1 MDSYGRRVKMNKCTI
16 FNNTFFGDLLPYEII
31 DDARIGLQI
40 KYLGS
45 GSQAGGSYN
54 ISLSSSEIFGFIENP
69 PNTGYWQPAFIS
81 DGNLPNKA
89 ILGKTINLPSGLGIE
104 SAVSFKPV
112 FKHWDMDSVSDRDNN
127 AMCCNWF
134 ISSMAGGSLSPQY
147 GVLFWYKQTWEDESV
162 NNISLSKLPDNLLAV
177 SVNDVY
183 LSPDDDKSG
192 VILSAGSVVTKISD
206 TTVIDHSKSKYSF
219 GINGGYRH
227 NEGDIFV
234 TVSPDTKFS
243 LYYGDEG
250 RRFRSR
256 SNLELFMPD
265 GEVFSYYHNKGEKTK
280 HNTSGIAS
288 HTYLSPGLFPFYREI
303 YHSIT
308 RRYSKNHRFT
318 RKESMALQKLCYF
331 LASGPMIDR
340 TTIDILSIAEAHTII
355 KDYIALPVSDISSEK
370 ASLRQ
375 TIVNIMTLY
384 KDMVM
389 SPYRQSINS
398 NYIYSDRQLVS
409 KLLSKYGAVLNIR
422 PNKSIQ
428 LTYKDTISTQVIT
441 SLGYFNYA
449 PATSDSNTTLYNN
462 MSIKIGNIEYA
473 SNLSSTSSTFKINQY
488 NDDNI
493 ISSGEVPIPDASLPN
508 ISYTD
513 LYAGGVIPFTW
524 SPGTSMD
531 GGLEETVIG
540 DSAWRN
546 INGLNL
552 AGGLESSSF
561 WEKHG
566 GSSCLKFSNT
576 AKDTFGKRR
585 FDTSTN
591 DIPMIFIKSSGSY
604 DLKVTRTLYGTC
616 SQSDIVT
623 VSNIGSEFQSTT
635 IVSENN
641 ILPRVICNGL
651 KTIGF
656 NDNGLIWLV
665 DTDHYRDEGGNSTNS
680 DDYSIYGV
688 VRLKD
693 IKIGGAKDGPL
704 GPLNNIPTGVFSIN
718 FKGGNAGTWLIS
730 TDIEYLRNINDNT
743 KNCKSS
749 YREKI
754 ARIESGS
761 KSKLILG
768 SSDFYR
774 VNPASRKFSA
784 RNCGNPDIPD
794 ITVGEPLVSTAYGP
808 KVYPYGTYTDNIV
821 DKIGIKIPFHP
832 DPRKIDD
839 TCIVPLPT
847 LFSKNNFAL
856 FPSQTMYCFPENVE
870 YGTSSMIVASGG
882 HFHPGLGWTFDR
894 GLIGKSS
901 VISDKPDKQQCLTFK
916 GGGLYNMRQGGKYTS
931 NIYLTSLNDVDDS
944 IRNHYGVGGVS
955 SIDYSNYS
963 SRSLK
968 ETTEDPWF
976 NDTET
981 DALNSNNICGGQIVQ
996 YGLPASVQQRPIKS
1010 IEVKL
1015 NYLNYFNPKNLK
1027 ISIDIS
1033 NNTFS
1038 KNIVLL
1044 NQEHIENYKNNFV
1057 ITFSDY
1063 ADKYVVP
1070 SKPYNTSN
1078 ILAYH
1083 QKTLHNYDKLLASTV
1098 DSNSSDLTAESGSYS
1113 SRVEGN
1119 NDIYKLSK
1127 LDNITL
1133 TNTKFT
1139 LNVELINHL
1148 IDDGKVLDNLTH
1160 NDQMSGNNI
1169 TENMPTS
1176 NTSLNSLCSWEIIA
1190 HMTDIKNPVSY
1201 NYVNGVDYSLLNSE
1215 GYSPYSSSYDYMV
1228 NLSDYK
1234 FLVPLVNINA
1244 PYPSLAKV
1252 NSCSYIDEDIARN
1265 VYVPRIE
1272 FPSLLPYAMAG
1283 LGFAFGSIVG
1293 GMVALATL
1301 NSFLGNGG
1309 RNDPIINYFIE
1320 TRLLNQTE
1328 TTNGQYYKPVYNKKY
1343 FGQADRAIVCLSKE
1357 GAFWYATEVP
1367 IFKYSNTPTF
1377 ERKGYRYITPS
1388 GALYDLPYTK
1398 VKKIEE
1404 LNLVNAPGSS
1414 RPINDNI
1421 VNDKTV
1427 LINGV
1432 RPKYLFQI
1440 TERVGML
1447 NTSNKQ
1453 IEEAVILD
1461 INVISTSGGRKTL
1474 LRLDKIAAEEG
1485 YVRKISKD
1493 TILIYPTGYTGVVD
1507 NTLSFPNWSTEK
1519 TSKELMTDYWPVKH
1533 MSAYSPGSIGWG
1545 TTEVNPEVLHMIE
1558 PKSGNISISKLL
1570 DNKNNDLI
1578 SNNNLTLRDNNAGT
1592 VNVRP
1597 TFGWSTTT
1605 EDYEYLF
1612 HKGIPINTDF
1622 HSFPDRATPLFLEV
1636 KITNTNLSDGILY
1649 IENDFIRK
1657 ENNISLDD
1665 GRYWFTVYP
1674 DQPCILADELT
1685 VKVPTNVDITNTP
1698 ITDSVL
1704 FGTSEITPRNVSI
1717 TGESADR
1724 HLSLRGVEY
1733 NWSTPTGIIASEK
1746 KRLSELYGF
1755 VWSEPDEKFFYGSS
1769 DPQSGDNKKLLIP
1782 FRDDPKDAFLSIRET
1797 YVRPAG
1803 TRNLDNKKLG
1813 EVLDLE
1819 KDLKFTFRH
1828 IPRQLKNIDSEDF
1841 EKYIYDTKGNLSLG
1855 TGPASRGR
1863 TVGEIANN
1871 FVCWK
1876 CVDKE
1881 GKFVEPRAFMKNMN
1895 EMYYRGFFG
1904 SADRIEHKGDFLDT
1918 QDAWEWI
1925 PYEYGQPT
1933 CSQEIEYSSSVSPA
1947 GDQQAI
1953 VLISGDNVY
1962 APSEMGSIMP
1972 GDTRTF
1978 PISTGWINSYV
1989 RWARARVLEDNILA
2003 SYRRRKLSE
2012 DPPGWAYTLPSLQK
2026 AFANESIVNG
2036 YFLSTA
2042 EEISVVDNP
2051 GFKDMILRTITKTTG
2066 TYDPINVPLTGD
2078 GEDTVLL
2085 DGWKVTKVVPI
2096 CIHELDL
2103 HRRQFRC
2110 GNTDAGPIILYV
2122 REHNADYTWNMDENM
2137 FHLAFNDEYTSL
2149 LTNCIT
2155 RSIKRYVDET
2165 GEYTISNNICYG
2177 KTLSCETP
2185 ARSDILFLNP
2195 GEGGSVDYSYETNCP
2210 PVPPPPVPPSR
2221 ERRGD
2226 GITIKVIGNEV
2237 TCGTPNPC
2245 GPYDLVSDA
2254 VTNEQNG
2261 GFPKCDFTGTVGF
2274 GMPNNLKN
2282 ARVFLY
2288 GDQNVTKFKGR
2299 IYRPDC

>member
-1 MDSYGRRVKMNKCTI
+1 MMNKCTI
-16 FNNTFFGDLLPYEII
+16 FNNTFFGDLLPYEIV
-31 DDARIGLQI
+31 DNRGALQI
-40 KYLGS
+40 KYPGS
-45 GSQAGGSYN
+45 RPGESVSYD
-54 ISLSSSEIFGFIENP
+54 ISLSSLDIFSFIVNP

-104 SAVSFKPV
+104 SAVSFKPL
-112 FKHWDMDSVSDRDNN
+112 FKHWDMDRVSNGDNN

-147 GVLFWYKQTWEDESV
+147 GVLFWYKETWEDESV
-162 NNISLSKLPDNLLAV
+162 SSISLSELPDNLSAV
-177 SVNDVY
+177 SVNNVY
-183 LSPDDDKSG
+183 DPSNSNNI
-192 VILSAGSVVTKISD
+192 ILKAGSLVTKISD

-219 GINGGYRH
+219 GRRDGYSH
-227 NEGDIFV
+227 NEGNIFV

-243 LYYGDEG
+243 LSYGDG
-250 RRFRSR
+250 GNRFYGR
-256 SNLELFMPD
+256 SNLELFIAD

-303 YHSIT
+303 YNSVT

-340 TTIDILSIAEAHTII
+340 TTTDILSTSEAHNII
-355 KDYIALPVSDISSEK
+355 NNYIALPVSDVYSEK
-370 ASLRQ
+370 ASLIQ
-375 TIVNIMTLY
+375 VIVNIMRLY

-389 SPYRQSINS
+389 SPYRQSVNG
-398 NYIYSDRQLVS
+398 NYIYSDGQLVS

-422 PNKSIQ
+422 PDKSMEV
-428 LTYKDTISTQVIT
+428 TYKDIISTQIIT

-449 PATSDSNTTLYNN
+449 PADSDSNTTLYNN

-488 NDDNI
+488 DGETVV
-493 ISSGEVPIPDASLPN
+493 SSGEVPLPDASLPN
-508 ISYTD
+508 ISYKD

-531 GGLEETVIG
+531 GGIEETVI
-540 DSAWRN
+540 DESVWRN
-546 INGLNL
+546 INGLSL
-552 AGGLESSSF
+552 GGGLESSSF

-566 GSSCLKFSNT
+566 GSSCLKFSST
-576 AKDTFGKRR
+576 AKDTSGKRR

-591 DIPMIFIKSSGSY
+591 DIPMIFVKSSGSY
-604 DLKVTRTLYGTC
+604 DLKVTRTLYGSC

-623 VSNIGSEFQSTT
+623 LSNIGSEFQSPT
-635 IVSENN
+635 IVSENHT
-641 ILPRVICNGL
+641 LPKVICNGL

-665 DTDHYRDEGGNSTNS
+665 DTDHYRDEGPNSTNN
-680 DDYSIYGV
+680 DDYNIYGV

-693 IKIGGAKDGPL
+693 IKIGGAKNGPV
-704 GPLNNIPTGVFSIN
+704 GPLNNSPTGLFSVK

-730 TDIEYLRNINDNT
+730 TDIEYLRNVNENT

-761 KSKLILG
+761 KSKIILG

-774 VNPASRKFSA
+774 VSPASKTFSA
-784 RNCGNPDIPD
+784 RKCGNPDISD
-794 ITVGEPLVSTAYGP
+794 ITVGEPLVSTAYAP
-808 KVYPYGTYTDNIV
+808 KIYPYGTYTDNIV

-847 LFSKNNFAL
+847 LFSKNNFDL
-856 FPSQTMYCFPENVE
+856 FPPKTMYCFPENVE
-870 YGTSSMIVASGG
+870 YGPSSMIVASGG
-882 HFHPGLGWTFDR
+882 HFHPGLGWTFQQN
-894 GLIGKSS
+894 LIGKSS

-916 GGGLYNMRQGGKYTS
+916 GGGLYNIRQGGKYSS
-931 NIYLTSLNDVDDS
+931 NIYLTSLNEVDKR
-944 IRNHYGVGGVS
+944 IENHYGVGGVS
-955 SIDYSNYS
+955 SIDYYNYS

-981 DALNSNNICGGQIVQ
+981 DGLNPDNICGGQIVQ
-996 YGLPASVQQRPIKS
+996 YGLPAAVQQRSIKS

-1027 ISIDIS
+1027 ISLDIS
-1033 NNTFS
+1033 NGTFS

-1044 NQEHIENYKNNFV
+1044 NQEHIQNYKNNFV

-1070 SKPYNTSN
+1070 SKYYNASN
-1078 ILAYH
+1078 TLAYH
-1083 QKTLHNYDKLLASTV
+1083 QKILHNYDKMLASTIGS
-1098 DSNSSDLTAESGSYS
+1098 DSSDLISESSSYS
-1113 SRVEGN
+1113 MRLEGDDSIYQLSGL
-1119 NDIYKLSK
+1119 ND
-1127 LDNITL
+1127 ITL
-1133 TNTKFT
+1133 TDTKFT
-1139 LNVELINHL
+1139 LNIELANYL
-1148 IDDGKVLDNLTH
+1148 IDDGKVLDNLSY
-1160 NDQMSGNNI
+1160 NDQMSGNNL
-1169 TENMPTS
+1169 TENMPIS

-1190 HMTDIKNPVSY
+1190 NMTDIKNPVSY
-1201 NYVNGVDYSLLNSE
+1201 NYANGVDYSLLNSE
-1215 GYSPYSSSYDYMV
+1215 TYAPYSSSYDYMV
-1228 NLSDYK
+1228 NLSDCK
-1234 FLVPLVNINA
+1234 FLIPLVNINA

-1265 VYVPRIE
+1265 VYVPRAE

-1283 LGFAFGSIVG
+1283 LGFAFGSVVG
-1293 GMVALATL
+1293 GMVALAAL
-1301 NSFLGNGG
+1301 SSFLGNGG
-1309 RNDPIINYFIE
+1309 RNDPIVNYFIE

-1343 FGQADRAIVCLSKE
+1343 FGQADRAIVCLSNK

-1377 ERKGYRYITPS
+1377 ERKGYGYITPT

-1398 VKKIEE
+1398 VKRIDE
-1404 LNLVNAPGSS
+1404 LNLVDAPGSS

-1432 RPKYLFQI
+1432 RPKYLFKKD
-1440 TERVGML
+1440 EFVGIL
-1447 NTSNKQ
+1447 DTSNKQ
-1453 IEEAVILD
+1453 IAEASILSID
-1461 INVISTSGGRKTL
+1461 VISTSGGRKTL
-1474 LRLDKIAAEEG
+1474 LRLDKTVADQG
-1485 YVRKISKD
+1485 SVRKTSRD

-1519 TSKELMTDYWPVKH
+1519 TSKELMADYWPIKH

-1545 TTEVNPEVLHMIE
+1545 TTEVNPEVLHMME

-1578 SNNNLTLRDNNAGT
+1578 SNNTITFRDSDTGTFNL
-1592 VNVRP
+1592 VP

-1605 EDYEYLF
+1605 EDYDYLF
-1612 HKGIPINTDF
+1612 HKGIPVNTGF
-1622 HSFPDRATPLFLEV
+1622 HSFPDKSAPLFLEL
-1636 KITNTNLSDGILY
+1636 KINNSNLSSGIMF

-1657 ENNISLDD
+1657 QNNISLDD
-1665 GRYWFTVYP
+1665 GKYWFTIYP

-1704 FGTSEITPRNVSI
+1704 FGLSEITPRNVSI

-1724 HLSLRGVEY
+1724 HLSLKGVEY

-1746 KRLSELYGF
+1746 KRLSKLYDF
-1755 VWSEPDEKFFYGSS
+1755 TWSEPDEKFFYGSS
-1769 DPQSGDNKKLLIP
+1769 DPRSGDNKKLLIP

-1813 EVLDLE
+1813 EVLDLG

-1841 EKYIYDTKGNLSLG
+1841 QKYIYDTKGNLSLG
-1855 TGPASRGR
+1855 TGATSRGR

-1881 GKFVEPRAFMKNMN
+1881 GKFIEPRAFMKNMN

-1925 PYEYGQPT
+1925 PYEYGQPS
-1933 CSQEIEYSSSVSPA
+1933 CSQEIEYSSNLSGG

-1953 VLISGDNVY
+1953 VYIRGDSLY
-1962 APSEMGSIMP
+1962 APSEMCSMIP
-1972 GDTRTF
+1972 GDTTTI
-1978 PISTGWINSYV
+1978 PISTGWINGYV
-1989 RWARARVLEDNILA
+1989 RWARARVLTDGILV
-2003 SYRRRKLSE
+2003 SYRGRRLQD
-2012 DPPGWAYTLPSLQK
+2012 DPPGWAYTLPRLQN
-2026 AFANESIVNG
+2026 AFFDESVING
-2036 YFLSTA
+2036 YFLGA
-2042 EEISVVDNP
+2042 GEEISVVGNSAYD
-2051 GFKDMILRTITKTTG
+2051 DMILQTVTKTTG

-2078 GEDTVLL
+2078 GQDTILL
-2085 DGWKVTKVVPI
+2085 GGWKVTKVVPI
-2096 CIHELDL
+2096 CLHDL
-2103 HRRQFRC
+2103 NLAKDKFTC
-2110 GNTDAGPIILYV
+2110 GNTESGPIVLYV
-2122 REHNADYTWNMDENM
+2122 RNHNPDYSWKMEDNRFE
-2137 FHLAFNDEYTSL
+2137 LAYNNRYNTL
-2149 LTNCIT
+2149 LTNCIS
-2155 RSIKRYVDET
+2155 REFQKYVLP
-2165 GEYTISNNICYG
+2165 GQEYTITRNFCYG
-2177 KTLSCETP
+2177 KDLSCETP
-2185 ARSDILFLNP
+2185 ARSDVLFLNP
-2195 GEGGSVDYSYETNCP
+2195 GDGGAVDYSYRSNCP
-2210 PVPPPPVPPSR
+2210 PDEPPPNPPPP

-2226 GITIKVIGNEV
+2226 GVTIKIIGNEV
-2237 TCGTPNPC
+2237 TCGTPGRC
-2245 GPYDLVSDA
+2245 SAYDLVSDLI
-2254 VTNEQNG
+2254 TNEQNG
-2261 GFPKCDFTGTVGF
+2261 GPPDCDFTGTANF
-2274 GMPNNLKN
+2274 AMPNNLKN
-2282 ARVFLY
+2282 ARLFLY
-2288 GDQNVTKFKGR
+2288 GDRVNNVRDFKGR